1 MKLTRETYKTEA
13 QVVLFING
21 QFPKKVPNLDSFK
34 KIYCT
39 DGAYDKLSDLKIQ
52 PNVVSGDFDS
62 VNQHKIAIS
71 VKVIETP
78 DQNATDFEK
87 SLRIIIEEGY
97 KSVAV
102 YGCSGLEQDH
112 FLGNLNSM
120 LHHYNEIS
128 IRCFDDFGC
137 YFFAEKLTEIH
148 GFKREIISLFP
159 FPEAK
164 NIYSE
169 GVKYPLYNEDLAITD
184 RIGTRNT
191 ITEDVAKVTFEFGN
205 LLVFV
210 QSQRNKP
217 F

>member
-1 MKLTRETYKTEA
+1 MKVYRETHKSEA

-21 QFPKKVPNLDSFK
+21 QFPKNIPILDDFE

-39 DGAYDKLSDLKIQ
+39 DGAYAKLLDHKIEPDL
-52 PNVVSGDFDS
+52 VSGDFDS
-62 VNQHKIAIS
+62 LNVSEIKPETKI
-71 VKVIETP
+71 IETP

-87 SLRIIIEEGY
+87 ILKIIIKEGF
-97 KSVAV
+97 KSIAV

-120 LHHYNEIS
+120 LKHKDEID
-128 IRCFDDFGC
+128 IRCFDDFGF
-137 YFFAEKLTEIH
+137 YFFAENSVEII
-148 GFKREIISLFP
+148 GFKDEIISLFP

-169 GVKYPLYNEDLAITD
+169 GVKYPLINEDLSITT

-191 ITEDVAKVTFEFGN
+191 ITENTAHISYESGS
-205 LLVFV
+205 LLLFV
-210 QSQRNKP
+210 QSINE
-217 F
+217 

>member
-1 MKLTRETYKTEA
+1 MKIDRETHKSEA

-21 QFPKKVPNLDSFK
+21 QFPEKMPLLANFEKV
-34 KIYCT
+34 YCT
-39 DGAYDKLSDLKIQ
+39 DGAYTKLLKNGIQ
-52 PNVVSGDFDS
+52 PDLVSGDFDS
-62 VNQHKIAIS
+62 LSVSEVNAETKI
-71 VKVIETP
+71 VETP

-87 SLRIIIEEGY
+87 ILKIIIEEGF

-120 LHHYNEIS
+120 LRHKDEIE
-128 IRCFDDFGC
+128 IRCFDDFGF
-137 YFFAEKLTEIH
+137 YFFAENYIEIID
-148 GFKREIISLFP
+148 FQDEIISLFP

-169 GVKYPLYNEDLAITD
+169 GVKYPLNGENLSITT

-191 ITEDVAKVTFEFGN
+191 ITGNIAEIRFSSGN
-205 LLVFV
+205 LLLFV
-210 QSQRNKP
+210 QSLNN
-217 F
+217 

>member
-1 MKLTRETYKTEA
+1 MKLDRATYKTEA
-13 QVVLFING
+13 EVVLFING
-21 QFPKKVPNLDSFK
+21 QFPKEIPVLDRFK

-39 DGAYDKLSDLKIQ
+39 DGAYAKLSDLNIQ
-52 PNVVSGDFDS
+52 PDVVSGDFDS
-62 VNQHKIAIS
+62 VKRNRIAAS
-71 VKVIETP
+71 VDVIETP

-87 SLRIIIEEGY
+87 ALRIIINEGF

-120 LHHYNEIS
+120 IHHYNEIN

-137 YFFAEKLTEIH
+137 YFFAEKSTEIC
-148 GFKREIISLFP
+148 GFKDEIISLFP
-159 FPEAK
+159 FSEAK

-169 GVKYPLYNEDLAITD
+169 GVKYPLTNEDLAITD

-191 ITEDVAKVTFEFGN
+191 ITEDVAKVSFVSGN
-205 LLVFV
+205 LLLFV
-210 QSQRNKP
+210 QSINT
-217 F
+217 

>member
-1 MKLTRETYKTEA
+1 MKLSREKHKSEA

-21 QFPKKVPNLDSFK
+21 QFPKTMPLLDDFK

-39 DGAYDKLSDLKIQ
+39 DGAYAKLLENGVQPDL
-52 PNVVSGDFDS
+52 VSGDFDS
-62 VNQHKIAIS
+62 LAIS
-71 VKVIETP
+71 EINTETKIVETP

-87 SLRIIIEEGY
+87 ILKIIIEEGF

-120 LHHYNEIS
+120 LKHKDEIE
-128 IRCFDDFGC
+128 IRCFDDFGF
-137 YFFAEKLTEIH
+137 YFFAENDTEIID
-148 GFKREIISLFP
+148 FKDEIISLYP

-169 GVKYPLYNEDLAITD
+169 GVKYPLHDEDLSITT

-191 ITEDVAKVTFEFGN
+191 ITEGTARIRFKSGN

-210 QSQRNKP
+210 QAIRS
-217 F
+217 

>member
-1 MKLTRETYKTEA
+1 MKLDRQTYKTQAE
-13 QVVLFING
+13 VVLFING
-21 QFPKKVPNLDSFK
+21 QFPKQIPVLDSFK

-39 DGAYDKLSDLKIQ
+39 DGAYQKLTALKIQ
-52 PNVVSGDFDS
+52 PDVVSGDFDS
-62 VNQHKIAIS
+62 VDREAIASS
-71 VKVIETP
+71 VTVLETP

-87 SLRIIIEEGY
+87 ILKIIIEEGY

-120 LHHYNEIS
+120 LKHKDEIE
-128 IRCFDDFGC
+128 IRCFDDFGF
-137 YFFAEKLTEIH
+137 YFFAEKNIEIID
-148 GFKREIISLFP
+148 FQDEIISLFP

-169 GVKYPLYNEDLAITD
+169 GVKYPLHDEDLSITT

-191 ITEDVAKVTFEFGN
+191 ITESTARIRFKSGN

-210 QSQRNKP
+210 QS
-217 F
+217 

>member
-1 MKLTRETYKTEA
+1 MKLYRETHRFEP

-21 QFPKKVPNLDSFK
+21 QFPKTMPLLDGFK

-39 DGAYDKLSDLKIQ
+39 DGAYAKLLEHGIQ
-52 PNVVSGDFDS
+52 PDLVSGDFDS
-62 VNQHKIAIS
+62 LALSEINAETKI
-71 VKVIETP
+71 VETP

-87 SLRIIIEEGY
+87 ILKIIIEEGF

-120 LHHYNEIS
+120 LKHKNEIE
-128 IRCFDDFGC
+128 IRCFDDFGF
-137 YFFAEKLTEIH
+137 YFFAENSMEIT
-148 GFKREIISLFP
+148 GFKDEIISLFP

-164 NIYSE
+164 SVFSK
-169 GVKYPLYNEDLAITD
+169 GVKYPLDDEDLSITT

-191 ITEDVAKVTFEFGN
+191 ITGNTAHIRFKSGN

-210 QSQRNKP
+210 QSTNL
-217 F
+217 

>member
-1 MKLTRETYKTEA
+1 MKLYRKTHKSEA

-21 QFPKKVPNLDSFK
+21 QFPEKMPLLDGFQ

-39 DGAYDKLSDLKIQ
+39 DGAYSKLLQNGIQ
-52 PNVVSGDFDS
+52 PDLVSGDFDS
-62 VNQHKIAIS
+62 LAVSEIKAETKI
-71 VKVIETP
+71 VETP

-87 SLRIIIEEGY
+87 ILKIIIEDGF

-120 LHHYNEIS
+120 LKHKDEIE
-128 IRCFDDFGC
+128 IRCFDDFGF
-137 YFFAEKLTEIH
+137 YFFAEKNIEIID
-148 GFKREIISLFP
+148 FQDEIISLFP
-159 FPEAK
+159 FPETK

-169 GVKYPLYNEDLAITD
+169 GVKYPLKGEDLSITT

-191 ITEDVAKVTFEFGN
+191 IINENVHLKFTSGN

-210 QSQRNKP
+210 QSKQA
-217 F
+217 